1 MNKEEMTKEIAVE
14 IATKYANDIWL
25 FGEVDK
31 YCVSEVCKVLLSELD
46 IANKKLEK
54 FEWYEMNAETLI
66 ESNKIL
72 QHEKKDL
79 IKYCE
84 NERNII
90 STQVENTEYGRFI
103 ALGEILNKLKGDDK

>member
-31 YCVSEVCKVLLSELD
+31 ECVSEVCKVLLSELD

-54 FEWYEMNAETLI
+54 IEKHCNKSIEYEEREIKML
-66 ESNKIL
+66 SKQHNKFDHFRI
-72 QHEKKDL
+72 
-79 IKYCE
+79 I
-84 NERNII
+84 RNNYKVLSII
-90 STQVENTEYGRFI
+90 REDRKW
-103 ALGEILNKLKGDDK
+103 EIN